1 MMKDALYARCF
12 SRLRELLALEYHC
25 APEDFGRKE
34 NVLTRSALLPGQ
46 RDYGDR
52 PYFFHM
58 ATFGGNAVVT
68 AAPELQDFLQGFIA
82 DRMGHWL
89 FEFPNLLP
97 LEGEL
102 EKYGYTLSPTY
113 HMFLPTLAKGPAAE
127 FPVRWYGEGE
137 IARFYGDP
145 RFPNAILETYHP
157 ERPDRLAVCA
167 YDGDRIM
174 GMAGCSEDAPGWFQI
189 GIDVEPEYRSR
200 GVASELVSLLK
211 ERILEMGG
219 IPFYGT
225 AVAGYHSRNAAL
237 NCGFRPT
244 WVEIGAKKQK

>member
-1 MMKDALYARCF
+1 MKDALYARCR
-12 SRLRELLALEYHC
+12 SRVRELLALEYNC
-25 APEDFGRKE
+25 SPEDFGRQE
-34 NVLTRSALLPGQ
+34 NVLTRSAVLPGQ

-68 AAPELQDFLQGFIA
+68 AGEELQEYLQSFVSG
-82 DRMGHWL
+82 RVGHWL

-97 LEGEL
+97 LEREL
-102 EKYGYTLSPTY
+102 EKYGCTLSPTF
-113 HMFLPTLAKGPAAE
+113 HMFLPTGERGPAPR
-127 FPVRWYGEGE
+127 FPVRWFGEGE
-137 IARFYGDP
+137 LGQFYGDS
-145 RFPNAILETYHP
+145 RFPNAILERYHP
-157 ERPDRLAVCA
+157 ERPDHLAVCA
-167 YDGDRIM
+167 YDGERIM

-200 GVASELVSLLK
+200 GVGTGLVSLLK

-225 AVAGYHSRNAAL
+225 SVSGYHSWNIAL

-244 WVEIGAKKQK
+244 WVEIGAKKRK

>member
-1 MMKDALYARCF
+1 MEDALYTRCLA
-12 SRLRELLALEYHC
+12 RLREQLALEYNC
-25 APEDFGRKE
+25 TPEDFRREE
-34 NVLTRSALLPGQ
+34 NVLTRSALCAGQ

-52 PYFFHM
+52 PYYFHM

-68 AAPELQDFLQGFIA
+68 AAEEMQEFLQGFISG
-82 DRMGHWL
+82 RVGHWL
-89 FEFPNLLP
+89 FELPNLQP
-97 LEGEL
+97 LEREL
-102 EKYGYTLSPTY
+102 EGRGYTLSPTF
-113 HMFLPTLAKGPAAE
+113 HMFLPTLARGPAPG
-127 FPVRWYGEGE
+127 FPVRWFGETE
-137 IARFYGDP
+137 LKRFYGDP
-145 RFPNAILETYHP
+145 RFPNAILDSFHP

-200 GVASELVSLLK
+200 GVATGLVALLK
-211 ERILEMGG
+211 ERILAEGG

-225 AVAGYHSRNAAL
+225 SVSGYHSWNTAL

-244 WVEIGAKKQK
+244 WVEIGAKKRK

>member
-1 MMKDALYARCF
+1 MKDALYAG
-12 SRLRELLALEYHC
+12 SLTRLLQLLALEYNC
-25 APEDFGRKE
+25 APEDFCGGE
-34 NVLTRSALLPGQ
+34 NILTPSALLPGQ

-58 ATFGGNAVVT
+58 VTFGANAVVT
-68 AAPELQDFLQGFIA
+68 AAPELGDFLRTFIA
-82 DRMGHWL
+82 GRVGHWL
-89 FEFPNLLP
+89 FELPNLLP
-97 LEGEL
+97 LEREL
-102 EKYGYTLSPTY
+102 EKLGYGLSATY
-113 HMFLPTLAKGPAAE
+113 HMFLPTGARGPAPG
-127 FPVRWYGEGE
+127 FPVRWFGETE
-137 IARFYGDP
+137 LRQFYGDP
-145 RFPNAILETYHP
+145 RFPNAILDAYHP

-200 GVASELVSLLK
+200 GVGAGLVSLLK
-211 ERILEMGG
+211 ERILEEGG

-225 AVAGYHSRNAAL
+225 SVSGYHSWNVAL

-244 WVEIGAKKQK
+244 WVEIGAKKRE